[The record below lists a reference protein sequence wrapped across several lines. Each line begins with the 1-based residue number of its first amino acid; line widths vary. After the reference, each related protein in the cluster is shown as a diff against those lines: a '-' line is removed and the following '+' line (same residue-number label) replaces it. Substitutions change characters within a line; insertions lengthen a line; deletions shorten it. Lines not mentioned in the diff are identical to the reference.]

1 MNFSTPFTCT
11 EIIAHMKTLKY
22 LALASKKISVGAED
36 NTKMFLIL
44 RGNLGNRAPDRPL
57 PGGNSAARNAV
68 FIFVCLLFFFFLF
81 QGQSCM

>member
-44 RGNLGNRAPDRPL
+44 RGESWEPRSRQT
-57 PGGNSAARNAV
+57 S
-68 FIFVCLLFFFFLF
+68 
-81 QGQSCM
+81 SWW